1 MEKRCRQAHRTED
14 SRRHRESRRRTPEES
29 GCGRREV
36 RPSEAGAGERRT
48 APRVETRAAPQSSA
62 EPAERPGRFRRG
74 SWRPATGKTGRT
86 DDAGQPGIR
95 RGQGRCGNRP
105 ARVQQENEDRKST
118 RLNSSHEWISYA
130 VFCLKKKTNKDK
142 N

>member
-29 GCGRREV
+29 GCDRREV

-74 SWRPATGKTGRT
+74 SWRPATRSEERRVGK
-86 DDAGQPGIR
+86 
-95 RGQGRCGNRP
+95 
-105 ARVQQENEDRKST
+105 
-118 RLNSSHEWISYA
+118 EWRYEWG
-130 VFCLKKKTNKDK
+130 KKVEK
-142 N
+142 